1 MPLLFEEP
9 TSGTLKEL
17 LREDNEMAAWWGT
30 WVESA
35 VAVSRLKREGGWTT
49 AKIRH
54 AHVGVG
60 RPDLMFCPVFLRPH

>member
-9 TSGTLKEL
+9 TFGTLKEL

-35 VAVSRLKREGGWTT
+35 VAVSGLKREGRLDDGEDE
-49 AKIRH
+49 ARARRH
-54 AHVGVG
+54 
-60 RPDLMFCPVFLRPH
+60 RPSQLDP